1 MEQPVDLPTAADDA
15 EDVVAG
21 FTVFRAPLP
30 QHATELTTVISEYYA
45 IIAAL
50 TTLDTLSKDARHRRN
65 WPRIQS
71 DLHLVLASL
80 KYTGE
85 DILDFFGKLD
95 GVNAPPERYNA
106 VWATMNRF
114 FWDETQYS
122 FSTRLA
128 KYKTFLRDL
137 CDSMKE

>member
-1 MEQPVDLPTAADDA
+1 MDQPLDIRKTADEA

-21 FTVFRAPLP
+21 LTMFRDPLP
-30 QHATELTTVISEYYA
+30 QHAAELTTVISEYYA
-45 IIAAL
+45 IIATL
-50 TTLDTLSKDARHRRN
+50 TTLNDLSKEARYRRN
-65 WPRIQS
+65 WLRIQS

-80 KYTGE
+80 KYTTE
-85 DILDFFGKLD
+85 DVLDYFMYLD
-95 GVNAPPERYNA
+95 GAKAPPQKYDT
-106 VWATMNRF
+106 VWTKLTQF

-122 FSTRLA
+122 FATRLV